1 MKLLTK
7 SDLERL
13 ARNGRNA
20 AAGATWLLAWT
31 EPGDPDLAFG
41 LGDLGLVSPEL
52 GSVRQP
58 KKADVPGRG
67 TSAFEP
73 AV

>member
-20 AAGATWLLAWT
+20 AADPAYDPAPVVKLFTSDAGATWLLA
-31 EPGDPDLAFG
+31 
-41 LGDLGLVSPEL
+41 
-52 GSVRQP
+52 
-58 KKADVPGRG
+58 
-67 TSAFEP
+67 
-73 AV
+73 